1 MTQPSHTEGAT
12 EAEREAFEAWA
23 GSTDSWIPNIKRS
36 GARYVSAV
44 TAAAWHA
51 WEARAALSGWHPIA
65 TAPRDGTRFI
75 AYRPLALRTHDP
87 EVSLVQGSEYDRG
100 CWDATVPD
108 GMDSSNFTSG
118 YCKATHWMPLP
129 ALPAPNQGAES

>member
-1 MTQPSHTEGAT
+1 MST
-12 EAEREAFEAWA
+12 REAFEQFMSHSRRNR
-23 GSTDSWIPNIKRS
+23 GVKK
-36 GARYVSAV
+36 
-44 TAAAWHA
+44 AAELLNKFDDGTYINEHVQRHW
-51 WEARAALSGWHPIA
+51 WTWQQARAALSGWLPIE
-65 TAPRDGTRFI
+65 TAPKDGTRFI

-100 CWDATVPD
+100 CWDSTVPE

-129 ALPAPNQGAES
+129 ELPNQGTTS